1 MARFTLDKN
10 SFIPTEIKSI
20 NQKMKLILMRLPCFV
35 LRPSIFTEHFYYSEI
50 SILLL
55 NFNQAINSLYCS
67 LEGAL
72 G

>member
-10 SFIPTEIKSI
+10 GFILK
-20 NQKMKLILMRLPCFV
+20 NKHNMKLILIRLPCFV

-55 NFNQAINSLYCS
+55 NFNQAFNSLNCS